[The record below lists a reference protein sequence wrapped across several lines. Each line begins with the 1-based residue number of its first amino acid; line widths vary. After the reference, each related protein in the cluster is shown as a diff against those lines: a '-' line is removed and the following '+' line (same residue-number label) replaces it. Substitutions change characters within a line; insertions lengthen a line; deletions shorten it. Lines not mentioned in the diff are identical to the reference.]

1 MWEEVFL
8 TLWLFPHPKGLTWE
22 YVAAPVKVS
31 YPGWIWKILVLYE
44 TLTRALN
51 GIGQWRKNLWQL
63 LCPAPTST
71 SLPVPYFRSFS
82 LRSRDL
88 SSKVANLFSAYHT
101 TTPFPEVSNH
111 KDKPFKR
118 WAGLQFVEQLSYNA
132 SLQAS
137 WHPNKGEN
145 IQSQIPPP

>member
-145 IQSQIPPP
+145 IQNQIPPP